1 MLKIGLKI
9 TANDT
14 DINVKLVDPS
24 KKELEAAT
32 EDEKMIAQ
40 AFKEV
45 FQESLINL
53 LQEKINN
60 HE

>member
-9 TANDT
+9 TANET
-14 DINVKLVDPS
+14 DINVKLVDPT

-32 EDEKMIAQ
+32 EDEKFIAQ
-40 AFKEV
+40 AFKEI
-45 FQESLINL
+45 FDESLVNL

-60 HE
+60 KE